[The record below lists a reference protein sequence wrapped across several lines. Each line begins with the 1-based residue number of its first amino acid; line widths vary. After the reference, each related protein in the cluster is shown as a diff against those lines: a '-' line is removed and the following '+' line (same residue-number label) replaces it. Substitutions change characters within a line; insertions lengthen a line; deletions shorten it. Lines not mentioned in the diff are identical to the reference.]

1 MEPKFIKWGD
11 SPAVAKVGDKVV
23 QMAFTGDTEEGT
35 VVDINTRSVTV
46 EFEDGF
52 IKMPKKFNSFGHLKG
67 MWQYNLIV
75 GWE

>member
-52 IKMPKKFNSFGHLKG
+52 IKRMKESKP
-67 MWQYNLIV
+67 NLIIDNIYQRNV
-75 GWE
+75 KLE